1 MCWVCGDQCSL
12 SAGWGLRDV
21 ASYDVWMGTA
31 LVTGATSGIGLEFC
45 RQLAALG
52 NNLVMVARDE
62 ERLASFAHD
71 FRAQHGVEVEV
82 LRADLADE
90 EDLARICQRLSTND
104 SKQTHTVDSGSSA
117 PSTDCA
123 GPASRARAKEELAD
137 RGDGAVG
144 PDSANVDSAVYAQT
158 TTRAPR
164 APVTLL
170 VNAAGFGLG
179 KPFLDDTLDRE
190 NYGLDV
196 MVRAV
201 MSTCH
206 AAGRAMRER
215 GRGAII
221 NIGSVAADSG
231 MGTYSAHKAW
241 VRSFSEGLAEE
252 LRDSGVKVTVVM
264 PGLVRTEFHQRVGAD
279 YGAAPLIAWS
289 SPKIVVGQSLQAV
302 RQGRVVFVPTARYRV
317 ISAAQRLL
325 PSGLV
330 RAVTRRLPH
339 M

>member
-1 MCWVCGDQCSL
+1 
-12 SAGWGLRDV
+12 
-21 ASYDVWMGTA
+21 MGTA

-45 RQLAALG
+45 RQLAAQG
-52 NNLVMVARDE
+52 NNLVLVARDK
-62 ERLASFAHD
+62 ERLSSAATN
-71 FRAQHGVEVEV
+71 FRERYGVRVEV

-90 EDLARICQRLSTND
+90 EDLTRVCSRLSID
-104 SKQTHTVDSGSSA
+104 GSKQMQTIDEGLSVRIA
-117 PSTDCA
+117 
-123 GPASRARAKEELAD
+123 
-137 RGDGAVG
+137 DGANSVAKSQDREQS
-144 PDSANVDSAVYAQT
+144 P
-158 TTRAPR
+158 
-164 APVTLL
+164 PVTLL

-179 KPFLDDTLDRE
+179 KPFLDDTLERE
-190 NYGLDV
+190 DYALDV

-201 MSTCH
+201 MGTCH

-252 LRDSGVKVTVVM
+252 LRDSGVKVTVVV

-279 YGAAPLIAWS
+279 YGLAPSIAWS
-289 SPKIVVGQSLQAV
+289 SPATVVGQSLRAAKE
-302 RQGRVVFVPTARYRV
+302 GKIVFVPTLRYKA
-317 ISAAQRLL
+317 ISSAQRLL

-330 RAVTRRLPH
+330 KAVTRRLPH